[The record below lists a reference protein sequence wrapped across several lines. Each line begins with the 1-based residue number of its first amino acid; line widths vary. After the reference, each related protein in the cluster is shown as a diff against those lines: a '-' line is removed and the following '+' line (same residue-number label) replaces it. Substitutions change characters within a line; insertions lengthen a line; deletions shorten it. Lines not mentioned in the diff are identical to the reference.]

1 MYCARMRGEEEE
13 EEEET
18 KKEDG
23 FDSRRVAF

>member
-13 EEEET
+13 EEEEA